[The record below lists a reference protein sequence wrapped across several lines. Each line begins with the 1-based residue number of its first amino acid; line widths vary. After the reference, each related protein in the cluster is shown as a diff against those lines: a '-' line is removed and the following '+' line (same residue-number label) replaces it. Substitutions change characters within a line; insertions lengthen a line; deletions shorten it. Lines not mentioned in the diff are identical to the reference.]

1 MPPLD
6 PASEDKHAPVKPA
19 AARRPAVA
27 PPSATAWRALIIMRA
42 SGRPTRVRFAPKA
55 DKTLDRS
62 ENRDLTGCSKRA
74 RLFARA
80 ASRQD
85 AAAPPTRVMNS
96 RRLMELPGQGSRT

>member
-62 ENRDLTGCSKRA
+62 ENRDLTGCSKTSTAIRA
-74 RLFARA
+74 RRERPRCRRA
-80 ASRQD
+80 TNKGAKDHGRKY
-85 AAAPPTRVMNS
+85 
-96 RRLMELPGQGSRT
+96 